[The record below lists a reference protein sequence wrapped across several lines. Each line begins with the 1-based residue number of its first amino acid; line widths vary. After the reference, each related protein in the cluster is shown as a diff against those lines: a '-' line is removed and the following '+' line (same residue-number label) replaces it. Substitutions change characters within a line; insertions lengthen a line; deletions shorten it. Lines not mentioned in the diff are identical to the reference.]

1 MLGNKI
7 CKMKPL
13 PIFSRM
19 IYLKI
24 LYCTISVC
32 KRGLVRDRWVQC
44 SLILFVLIS
53 LELPFFRG
61 LEREGIPYIYFQREI
76 WITSLFGREGCIQ
89 LATVLKTFLFTH
101 SSPIVIRLID
111 GICLLRRNP
120 WWWDL
125 GTHVNTFGD
134 SVRL

>member
-53 LELPFFRG
+53 LEIPFFRG
-61 LEREGIPYIYFQREI
+61 LEREGVPFIYFQKERNLNYVSI
-76 WITSLFGREGCIQ
+76 RTRGLHSTSNGFENIPFYSFEPNCNKIDWWNLFAEAKPMMMR
-89 LATVLKTFLFTH
+89 FRY
-101 SSPIVIRLID
+101 PR
-111 GICLLRRNP
+111 
-120 WWWDL
+120 
-125 GTHVNTFGD
+125 
-134 SVRL
+134 